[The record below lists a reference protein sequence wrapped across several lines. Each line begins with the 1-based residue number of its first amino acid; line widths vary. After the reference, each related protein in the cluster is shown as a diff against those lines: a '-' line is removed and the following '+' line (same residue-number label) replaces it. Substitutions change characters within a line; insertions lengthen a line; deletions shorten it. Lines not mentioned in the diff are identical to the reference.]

1 MCQVDVY
8 GFNTVQDMRIH
19 RQSYYHQMLKEFLH
33 PTCSSCN
40 LEFQQ
45 RRDWDAHKF
54 TSEHLRNLAN
64 EGITEVN

>member
-1 MCQVDVY
+1 
-8 GFNTVQDMRIH
+8 MRY
-19 RQSYYHQMLKEFLH
+19 QSYYHQMLKEFLH
-33 PTCSSCN
+33 PACSSCN

-54 TSEHLRNLAN
+54 TSEHLRNLAS